1 MGPWRYALAGR
12 ALLNPDR
19 AMLRAMPTTPSR
31 AEELLAAIRTARD
44 VDEVV
49 QAAARARELPGSMLG
64 GGTAPEAITAF
75 VTAVN
80 DAVTVRLI
88 GLTGLEGALH
98 DAGACWIVLGS
109 AGRAE
114 QTLATDQD
122 NAIVFADGTEPE
134 ARRRELLPLA
144 ERVNAAL
151 DRSGYP
157 LCRGE
162 VMAGNPRWCLSRSE
176 WRERFAAWIERP
188 EPEALLNAAIFF
200 DFRTVHGERD
210 LVAGLR
216 DWLTVY
222 ARDRGRFLFLMVRNA
237 LGNRPP
243 LGLVRDFAVARG
255 GEYPGTIDLKVNGV
269 QLFVEAAR
277 IYGLADGVGATN
289 TLERL
294 ARVAGLRG
302 VLAVEFEAWADAF
315 RVIQR
320 RRLALNGVQ
329 HLRAERLHNHLDPAT
344 LDDKERRSLKHALR
358 QARNLQA
365 RLARDFSV
373 PGAGFGV

>member
-1 MGPWRYALAGR
+1 
-12 ALLNPDR
+12 
-19 AMLRAMPTTPSR
+19 MLRAMQTTPAR
-31 AEELLAAIRTARD
+31 AEELLAAIRAAREIDD
-44 VDEVV
+44 VVR
-49 QAAARARELPGSMLG
+49 AAAHARELPRAMLAD
-64 GGTAPEAITAF
+64 GTAPEAITAF

-88 GLTGLEGALH
+88 ELTGLEAALRGA
-98 DAGACWIVLGS
+98 GGCWIVLGS

-122 NAIVFADGTEPE
+122 NAIVFADRTEPE

-162 VMAGNPRWCLSRSE
+162 VMAQNPRWCLSRSE

-200 DFRTVHGERD
+200 DFRAVHGERGP
-210 LVAGLR
+210 VAELR
-216 DWLTVY
+216 DWLAAY

-237 LGNRPP
+237 LGNQPP

-255 GEYPGTIDLKVNGV
+255 GEHPGTIDLKVNGV
-269 QLFVEAAR
+269 QLFVEGAR
-277 IYGLADGVGATN
+277 IYSLADGVTATG

-294 ARVAGLRG
+294 AG
-302 VLAVEFEAWADAF
+302 VTTGRRFPASELASWANAF

-320 RRLALNGVQ
+320 LRLALNGAQ
-329 HLRAERLHNHLDPAT
+329 HARGEMLHNHLDPAT
-344 LDDKERRSLKHALR
+344 LVEEERRGLRHALR

>member
-1 MGPWRYALAGR
+1 
-12 ALLNPDR
+12 
-19 AMLRAMPTTPSR
+19 MLRAMPTTSSR
-31 AEELLAAIRTARD
+31 AEELRAAIRAARD
-44 VDEVV
+44 IDDVV
-49 QAAARARELPGSMLG
+49 RAAARARELPRRMLDDG
-64 GGTAPEAITAF
+64 IAPEAITAF
-75 VTAVN
+75 VTSVN

-88 GLTGLEGALH
+88 ELTGLDGALR
-98 DAGACWIVLGS
+98 DAGAAWIVLGS
-109 AGRAE
+109 AGRTE

-122 NAIVFADGTEPE
+122 NAIVFADGTGPE
-134 ARRRELLPLA
+134 ARRRDLLPLA

-200 DFRTVHGERD
+200 DFRAVHGERN

-216 DWLTVY
+216 DWLATY

-237 LGNRPP
+237 LGNQPP
-243 LGLVRDFAVARG
+243 LGLIRDFALARG
-255 GEYPGTIDLKVNGV
+255 GEHPGTIDLKVNGV

-277 IYGLADGVGATN
+277 IYSLADGVAATN
-289 TLERL
+289 TLDRL
-294 ARVAGLRG
+294 AGVAGLRG
-302 VLAVEFEAWADAF
+302 LFARELEEWVAAF

-320 RRLALNGVQ
+320 LRLALN
-329 HLRAERLHNHLDPAT
+329 RAQQARGEALHNHLNPAT
-344 LDDKERRSLKHALR
+344 LDDGERRGLKHALR

-373 PGAGFGV
+373 SGVGFGV

>member
-1 MGPWRYALAGR
+1 M
-12 ALLNPDR
+12 
-19 AMLRAMPTTPSR
+19 
-31 AEELLAAIRTARD
+31 
-44 VDEVV
+44 
-49 QAAARARELPGSMLG
+49 
-64 GGTAPEAITAF
+64 
-75 VTAVN
+75 
-80 DAVTVRLI
+80 TVRLI
-88 GLTGLEGALH
+88 ELTGLDGALR
-98 DAGACWIVLGS
+98 DAGAAWIVLGS

-162 VMAGNPRWCLSRSE
+162 VMARNPHWCLSRSE

-200 DFRTVHGERD
+200 DFRTVHGERN

-216 DWLTVY
+216 DWLAAY

-237 LGNRPP
+237 LGNQPP
-243 LGLVRDFAVARG
+243 LGLIRDFALARG
-255 GEYPGTIDLKVNGV
+255 GEHPGTIDLKVNGV

-277 IYGLADGVGATN
+277 IYSLADGVTATN
-289 TLERL
+289 TLRT
-294 ARVAGLRG
+294 AGGGRG
-302 VLAVEFEAWADAF
+302 RTRRFPAPELDAWVDAF

-320 RRLALNGVQ
+320 LRLALNGAQ
-329 HLRAERLHNHLDPAT
+329 HARGEMLHNHLNPAA
-344 LDDKERRSLKHALR
+344 LVEEERRGLRHALR

-365 RLARDFSV
+365 RLGRDFSV

>member
-1 MGPWRYALAGR
+1 MLG
-12 ALLNPDR
+12 
-19 AMLRAMPTTPSR
+19 AMATTTPR
-31 AEELLAAIRTARD
+31 ADELHAAIRAAGD
-44 VDEVV
+44 IDEVAR
-49 QAAARARELPGSMLG
+49 AAARVRELPQPMLDEG
-64 GGTAPEAITAF
+64 IAPEA
-75 VTAVN
+75 VTALVTGVN
-80 DAVTVRLI
+80 DLVTTRLI
-88 GLTGLEGALH
+88 ELTGLAAALR

-122 NAIVFADGTEPE
+122 NAIVFADAADRE

-144 ERVNAAL
+144 QRVNLAL
-151 DRSGYP
+151 DRCGYP

-162 VMAGNPRWCLSRSE
+162 VMASNPRWCLAQAE
-176 WRERFAAWIERP
+176 WRDRFAAWIDRP

-200 DFRTVHGERD
+200 DFRSVHGATSR
-210 LVAGLR
+210 VAALR
-216 DWLTVY
+216 EWLAGY
-222 ARDRGRFLFLMVRNA
+222 ARDHGRFLFLMVQNA
-237 LGNRPP
+237 LGNQSP
-243 LGLVRDFAVARG
+243 LGLIRDFAVARG

-277 IYGLADGVGATN
+277 IYSLADRVTATS

-294 ARVAGLRG
+294 AGAAGARG
-302 VLAVEFEAWADAF
+302 IPAADLDAWIDAF

-320 RRLALNGVQ
+320 LRLGLNAAQ
-329 HLRAERLHNHLDPAT
+329 HARNESLHNHLNPAA
-344 LDDKERRSLKHALR
+344 LNDEERRSLKHALR

-373 PGAGFGV
+373 AGAGFGV

>member
-1 MGPWRYALAGR
+1 MR
-12 ALLNPDR
+12 
-19 AMLRAMPTTPSR
+19 TTPAR
-31 AEELLAAIRTARD
+31 EEELLAAIRAAPD
-44 VDEVV
+44 VDHVIR
-49 QAAARARELPGSMLG
+49 AAARARELPRSMLEEG
-64 GGTAPEAITAF
+64 AGPETITAF

-80 DAVTVRLI
+80 DAVTARLI
-88 GLTGLEGALH
+88 ELTGLDAALR

-122 NAIVFADGTEPE
+122 NAIVFADGTAPE
-134 ARRRELLPLA
+134 AGRRRLLPLA

-176 WRERFAAWIERP
+176 WRERFADWIERP
-188 EPEALLNAAIFF
+188 EPQALLNAAIFF
-200 DFRTVHGERD
+200 DFRAVHGDRH

-216 DWLTVY
+216 DWLAAY

-237 LGNRPP
+237 LGNQPP
-243 LGLVRDFAVARG
+243 LGLIRDFAVARG
-255 GEYPGTIDLKVNGV
+255 GEHPGTIDLKVNGV

-277 IYGLADGVGATN
+277 IYSLADGVPATG

-294 ARVAGLRG
+294 TGVAAARRFPASEL
-302 VLAVEFEAWADAF
+302 EAWVEAF

-320 RRLALNGVQ
+320 LRLALNGAQ
-329 HLRAERLHNHLDPAT
+329 QARGGTLHNHLDPAT
-344 LDDKERRSLKHALR
+344 VNDGERRDLRQALR

-373 PGAGFGV
+373 PAAGFGV

>member
-1 MGPWRYALAGR
+1 
-12 ALLNPDR
+12 
-19 AMLRAMPTTPSR
+19 MLRAMPTIPFR
-31 AEELLAAIRTARD
+31 AEESRAAIRAARD
-44 VDEVV
+44 IDEVV
-49 QAAARARELPGSMLG
+49 RAAARARELVRPMLDG
-64 GGTAPEAITAF
+64 GAAPEAITAF
-75 VTAVN
+75 VTTVN

-88 GLTGLEGALH
+88 ELTGLDSALR
-98 DAGACWIVLGS
+98 DAGAAWIVLGS
-109 AGRAE
+109 AGRGE

-122 NAIVFADGTEPE
+122 NAIVFADGSEPE

-162 VMAGNPRWCLSRSE
+162 VMAGNPRWCLTRSE

-200 DFRTVHGERD
+200 DFREVHGERH
-210 LVAGLR
+210 LVVGLR
-216 DWLTVY
+216 EWLAAY
-222 ARDRGRFLFLMVRNA
+222 ARERGRFLFLMVRNA
-237 LGNRPP
+237 LGNQPP
-243 LGLVRDFAVARG
+243 LGLIRDFAVARG

-277 IYGLADGVGATN
+277 IYGLAGGVTATN

-294 ARVAGLRG
+294 AGVAAARRVPASELD
-302 VLAVEFEAWADAF
+302 AWVDAF

-320 RRLALNGVQ
+320 LRLALNGAQ
-329 HLRAERLHNHLDPAT
+329 HARGEALHNHLDPAT
-344 LDDKERRSLKHALR
+344 LDEEERRGLKHALR